1 MRTSQAVLA
10 VFSREVGIPASRLAL
25 LRVLAIVHPAA
36 VGVVDLAEELGVDAA
51 AVTRSVQRLAA
62 DRLVAVRADPIDGR
76 RKRVSLTSTGL
87 RAFRRLHERGHHLE
101 ALLAGEVSPVD
112 IQRAVR
118 VLGRLR
124 AAIESVRTRGV
135 KP

>member
-25 LRVLAIVHPAA
+25 LRLLAIAHPGA
-36 VGVVDLAEELGVDAA
+36 VGVVDLAEGLGVDAA

-62 DRLVAVRADPIDGR
+62 DRLVVVRADPSDGR

-87 RAFRRLHERGHHLE
+87 RAFQRLHERGHQLE
-101 ALLAGEVSPVD
+101 ALLAGEVSAVD
-112 IQRAVR
+112 VESAVR

-124 AAIESVRTRGV
+124 AAVESLRTKGV